1 MVEASSKRSA
11 TMYTVVRRY
20 TRASELAGALLQ
32 QQQEV
37 KDLINAIPG
46 FKAYY
51 VFRTDWGD
59 VATITICD
67 DRAGTDESIRRAAL
81 WVRSNVTGAELRAPE
96 IVEGEI
102 ILTF

>member
-1 MVEASSKRSA
+1 
-11 TMYTVVRRY
+11 MYTVVRRY
-20 TRASELAGALLQ
+20 ARASELADALLR

-37 KDLINAIPG
+37 TALISAIPG

-59 VATITICD
+59 VVTITICD
-67 DRAGTDESIRRAAL
+67 DKAGTDESIRRAAL